1 MELKNM
7 FEVSPTRI
15 LHCGAHEAEELESY
29 TEANFAP
36 KGVVWIEADSNLAN
50 KLKIRFQNSIHQVI
64 EAALW
69 SVSHQEMKFHLTSN
83 SQSSSLL
90 ELGNH
95 LENFPDIVEIDTVS
109 ISSRCVDDFL
119 PALHGV
125 DFINLDIQ
133 GAELEALKGAETF
146 LSQIK
151 WIYTEVNK
159 GEVYLGCAK
168 IWELDEFLKP
178 HGFTRV
184 ATRWSFKDDFGD
196 ALYSKNRFF
205 FRSLRFQLNCSFKS
219 LLTLTRYSLHT
230 LKFKLRLAAHK
241 SK

>member
-1 MELKNM
+1 MELKNK
-7 FEVSPTRI
+7 FDVSPTRI
-15 LHCGAHEAEELESY
+15 LHCGAHEAEELEIY

-36 KGVVWIEADSNLAN
+36 EGVIWVEADSNLAR

-69 SVSHQEMKFHLTSN
+69 SVSKQEMKFHLTSN

-90 ELGNH
+90 ELGDH
-95 LENFPDIVEIDTVS
+95 LQNFPDIVEVDTVS
-109 ISSRCVDDFL
+109 ISSRCIDDFL
-119 PALHGV
+119 PDLQGV

-133 GAELEALKGAETF
+133 GAELEALKGAKTF
-146 LSQIK
+146 LNQIK

-159 GEVYLGCAK
+159 AEVYVGCAK
-168 IWELDEFLKP
+168 IWELDDFLRP
-178 HGFTRV
+178 LGFTRV

-205 FRSLRFQLNCSFKS
+205 FRSLRFQLNCHLKS
-219 LLTLTRYSLHT
+219 LVTFTRYTLHT
-230 LKFKLRLAAHK
+230 LKSKLRLTVDN
-241 SK
+241 SE